1 MKRRGPESWDDYFVC
16 PHCGAE
22 VRAGA
27 RSCPECGSDD
37 QTGWAED
44 ANAAG
49 VDLPTGYGG
58 DDEFDYDEFVQREFG
73 GPSRL
78 SPRRLMALAMAI
90 VLAVVV
96 LFMLL
101 KSFAS

>member
-44 ANAAG
+44 SNAAG
-49 VDLPTGYGG
+49 IDLPTGYGD
-58 DDEFDYDEFVQREFG
+58 DDEFDYDEFVRREFG
-73 GPSRL
+73 GLSRL
-78 SPRRLMALAMAI
+78 SPRRLVVTVLAILLGMAL
-90 VLAVVV
+90 VV
-96 LFMLL
+96 LLL
-101 KSFAS
+101 NALAS